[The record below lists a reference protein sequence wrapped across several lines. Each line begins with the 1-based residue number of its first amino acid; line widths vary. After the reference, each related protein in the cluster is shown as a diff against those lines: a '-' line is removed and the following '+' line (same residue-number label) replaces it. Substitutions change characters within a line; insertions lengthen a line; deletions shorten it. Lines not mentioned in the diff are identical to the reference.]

1 MLGITVLLTLYNIV
15 FVPSF
20 VINLNI
26 IKVEIYIM
34 VFGTVLF
41 WHLDRS
47 KWINCFLS
55 VCCRIHWIACPYA
68 NDVKNLL
75 WCTECHYLKELR
87 SLLVFI
93 DLAKVQDD
101 EVGDGTTSVTVFAA
115 ELLRVKNIFCH
126 FVCVAHQDWYGD
138 VVSGL
143 DVREP

>member
-47 KWINCFLS
+47 K
-55 VCCRIHWIACPYA
+55 
-68 NDVKNLL
+68 
-75 WCTECHYLKELR
+75 
-87 SLLVFI
+87 
-93 DLAKVQDD
+93 
-101 EVGDGTTSVTVFAA
+101 
-115 ELLRVKNIFCH
+115 
-126 FVCVAHQDWYGD
+126 
-138 VVSGL
+138 
-143 DVREP
+143 